1 MMDEKKTL
9 AITLLLEGKLTK
21 VEIAK
26 KCKMSRQWL
35 YDAVLSNPECKAE
48 VDRRLQEIQTD
59 GINLIKCSVTRNIEN
74 IMQLA
79 NNSDSEKI
87 RLDANTYL
95 LDRVFGKTTTKLDI
109 ENVTDK
115 EEVTQQQLN
124 DEFDKYKD
132 KIIIE

>member
-109 ENVTDK
+109 ENVSK
-115 EEVTQQQLN
+115 QEEVTQQQLN